1 MPPPREIDVVRRY
14 IWAFDNDSETFR
26 DTIHPEIEW
35 FPFEQG
41 HTPAYGVE
49 DAMRVRNRWLEC
61 WEEHRIDVE
70 EVIEEDDGVVA
81 AVELTARGKASGI
94 EVSVC
99 LHLHYKLRDEKVVY
113 LFEHEDRAT
122 ALEAACRSG

>member
-1 MPPPREIDVVRRY
+1 MRQEIDVVRRY
-14 IWAFDNDSETFR
+14 IRAFDNDSETFR

-49 DAMRVRNRWLEC
+49 DAMRVRKRWLDS
-61 WEEHRIDVE
+61 WDQHRIDVE
-70 EVIEEDDGVVA
+70 EVIEEGGSVVA
-81 AVELTARGKASGI
+81 SVHLRARGKASGI
-94 EVSVC
+94 EVAVC
-99 LHLHYKLRDEKVVY
+99 LHLHCKLRDEKLVY
-113 LFEHEDRAT
+113 IFEHEDRAT